1 MSSSPSTDY
10 ETYKQVM
17 DELMRPI
24 AADGLDDDTL
34 KRLYESK
41 LVYLENLRE
50 KCFWE
55 INTDEHA
62 HFTSNDHALIL
73 SAISQTRRQ
82 LTEVIRLTIVNNLS
96 RCKVS

>member
-1 MSSSPSTDY
+1 MSNSPSTDY

-55 INTDEHA
+55 INTDTGA
-62 HFTSNDHALIL
+62 HFTSNDHELIL

-82 LTEVIRLTIVNNLS
+82 LTEVIRLTIVHNLS

>member
-10 ETYKQVM
+10 ETYRQVM

-24 AADGLDDDTL
+24 AASGLDDDTL

-55 INTDEHA
+55 INTDANA
-62 HFTSNDHALIL
+62 HFTAEDHALII
-73 SAISQTRRQ
+73 SAISQTRQQ
-82 LTEVIRLTIVNNLS
+82 LAEVIRLTIVNNLS